1 MIANWMCL
9 FVYLKYEFGS
19 TYLFLFVRI
28 TNLLSAYCVRGP
40 FVQTSLYVSWKFWV
54 GGNLNI
60 INESR
65 NHKKGWD
72 QIFKF
77 QWGKQKGQE
86 HDFWL
91 KVSGGK
97 TLEETMILICQKWGL
112 VGPVQE
118 EIKLP
123 SWSSIFHSKIL
134 HFQNLNHYLSCAC
147 GLTQIEIS

>member
-72 QIFKF
+72 QIFKV

-97 TLEETMILICQKWGL
+97 TLEETMIPFFVTCCRCFFA
-112 VGPVQE
+112 V
-118 EIKLP
+118 
-123 SWSSIFHSKIL
+123 SSKPIWLLCFVSL
-134 HFQNLNHYLSCAC
+134 FC
-147 GLTQIEIS
+147 TTF